1 MKIKQFIYRVLFM
14 SLFTIAVTVMVPI
27 KVASSEMAPIVIGS
41 KKFTESVILG
51 EILAGLVRVSNQTVY
66 HRRELGGT
74 RVLWSAL
81 LKGDID
87 AYVEYTGTLVRE
99 ILPGQKVENWS
110 AIKRDLARQGIAMTK
125 PLGFNNSYALGLH
138 RDVARQRN
146 IKTISNLKKHPDL
159 HLGFSNEFIDRGDG
173 WKGLKAH
180 YGLTHQ
186 DVRGLDH
193 DLAYRGIKMGN
204 LAGTDVYTTDA
215 DIAYYNLVL
224 LQDDQKYFPAYQAVI
239 IYRNDLKKRAPHII
253 TNLRR
258 LEGMIDGPKMRTMNA
273 SVKLKKKSEIDV
285 AASFLQTNFKI
296 SKKNKS
302 DTRWTRLTRTTLDHL
317 LLVVISLGTAIIF
330 AVPLGILAARRRN
343 LGQVILSLAGIIQ
356 TIPTLALFVF
366 MIPLLGIGGPPAI
379 VALFLYS
386 LLPIVRNTHAGLTG
400 IAPTMIESAE
410 ALGLSSGARLR
421 LVELPL
427 AGRSIM
433 AGIKTSA
440 VINVG
445 TATLGALIGAGGFG
459 QPILTGI
466 RLDDVGLILEGAVPA
481 ALLALIVQGIF
492 EGAERLIVPKGL
504 RLKPVQ

>member
-1 MKIKQFIYRVLFM
+1 
-14 SLFTIAVTVMVPI
+14 
-27 KVASSEMAPIVIGS
+27 
-41 KKFTESVILG
+41 
-51 EILAGLVRVSNQTVY
+51 
-66 HRRELGGT
+66 
-74 RVLWSAL
+74 
-81 LKGDID
+81 
-87 AYVEYTGTLVRE
+87 
-99 ILPGQKVENWS
+99 
-110 AIKRDLARQGIAMTK
+110 
-125 PLGFNNSYALGLH
+125 
-138 RDVARQRN
+138 
-146 IKTISNLKKHPDL
+146 
-159 HLGFSNEFIDRGDG
+159 
-173 WKGLKAH
+173 
-180 YGLTHQ
+180 
-186 DVRGLDH
+186 
-193 DLAYRGIKMGN
+193 
-204 LAGTDVYTTDA
+204 
-215 DIAYYNLVL
+215 
-224 LQDDQKYFPAYQAVI
+224 
-239 IYRNDLKKRAPHII
+239 
-253 TNLRR
+253 
-258 LEGMIDGPKMRTMNA
+258 MIDGPKMRTMNA

-400 IAPTMIESAE
+400 IAPSMIESAE

-433 AGIKTSA
+433 AGIKTSV

-445 TATLGALIGAGGFG
+445 TATLSALIGAGGFG

>member
-159 HLGFSNEFIDRGDG
+159 PLGFSNEFMDRGDG

-258 LEGMIDGPKMRTMNA
+258 
-273 SVKLKKKSEIDV
+273 
-285 AASFLQTNFKI
+285 
-296 SKKNKS
+296 SK
-302 DTRWTRLTRTTLDHL
+302 
-317 LLVVISLGTAIIF
+317 G
-330 AVPLGILAARRRN
+330 
-343 LGQVILSLAGIIQ
+343 
-356 TIPTLALFVF
+356 
-366 MIPLLGIGGPPAI
+366 
-379 VALFLYS
+379 
-386 LLPIVRNTHAGLTG
+386 
-400 IAPTMIESAE
+400 
-410 ALGLSSGARLR
+410 
-421 LVELPL
+421 
-427 AGRSIM
+427 
-433 AGIKTSA
+433 
-440 VINVG
+440 
-445 TATLGALIGAGGFG
+445 
-459 QPILTGI
+459 
-466 RLDDVGLILEGAVPA
+466 
-481 ALLALIVQGIF
+481 
-492 EGAERLIVPKGL
+492 
-504 RLKPVQ
+504 